1 MSDPK
6 LSTLNPSLLDRVVK
20 VGELGGDEKSINEG
34 RLPLL
39 IGLFLVGGCIKCDWN
54 SLFAG
59 SVADLLVF
67 LLIRLDRMVGFLLKW
82 AGLCGRSGLG
92 TGARLNLGGGGLGGG
107 FFFWTGLALAKGS
120 LAKRSSC
127 QEVTGGLLAPPGGGG
142 AALMGYFM
150 SICFLDSIYF
160 S

>member
-34 RLPLL
+34 KLLLL
-39 IGLFLVGGCIKCDWN
+39 IGLFLVGGSIKCDWN

-59 SVADLLVF
+59 SVADFMVF
-67 LLIRLDRMVGFLLKW
+67 LLIRLDRMVGFLLKC
-82 AGLCGRSGLG
+82 AGLCGTSGLG
-92 TGARLNLGGGGLGGG
+92 TGALVNLGGGGLGGG
-107 FFFWTGLALAKGS
+107 FFFWTGLALVKGS

-150 SICFLDSIYF
+150 STRDTT
-160 S
+160 